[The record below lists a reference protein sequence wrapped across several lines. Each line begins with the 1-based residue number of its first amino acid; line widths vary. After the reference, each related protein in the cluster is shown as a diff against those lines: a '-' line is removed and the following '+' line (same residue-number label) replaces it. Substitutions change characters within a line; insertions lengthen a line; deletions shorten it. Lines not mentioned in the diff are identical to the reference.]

1 MKEGKQMQTKN
12 GYTGRD
18 DGQRQQNHIPESQG
32 KGSKKTRVEAL
43 ELWTYPSAEYK
54 TNTY

>member
-1 MKEGKQMQTKN
+1 MQTKN